1 MTSRLDPYTYILI
14 DRKPVQHANDD
25 EWFHWYLD
33 YANRR
38 VAKTT
43 IGDIEISTVF
53 TSLNII
59 PQDMALFETMV
70 FGGPL
75 SGLEEKDAT
84 WREAEATHLN
94 ITQCVKAALDAYDA
108 DEGKVA
114 SAHRK

>member
-70 FGGPL
+70 FGGEHNYECWRCHTW
-75 SGLEEKDAT
+75 EEA
-84 WREAEATHLN
+84 
-94 ITQCVKAALDAYDA
+94 VKQHNKIVAMI
-108 DEGKVA
+108 EGEQ
-114 SAHRK
+114 S